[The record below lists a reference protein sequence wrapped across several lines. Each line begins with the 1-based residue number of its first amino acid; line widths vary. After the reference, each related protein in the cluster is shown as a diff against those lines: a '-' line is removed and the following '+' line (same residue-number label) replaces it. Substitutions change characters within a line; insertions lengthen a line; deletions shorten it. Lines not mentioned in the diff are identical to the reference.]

1 MFTSLFKARFVF
13 IGSFVAMTTAAF
25 AGSSATPMVNIPD
38 GDFLSGPNKAKV
50 SVKAFEI
57 DKFEVTNAQYK
68 EVDKDFQIPAG
79 KENNPATDVNY
90 FDAEAYCKSVG
101 KRLPTS
107 AEWEKA
113 ARGGD
118 GRVFPWGNKSDP
130 GKANV
135 LESGKGA
142 SVPVGQYKD
151 GGSSYGVMDM
161 SGNVWEWVDAYA
173 DAEKQYRVLMGGSF
187 FDEMGNSTS
196 YSRIRSIPDDTH
208 EYYGFRC
215 AK

>member
-1 MFTSLFKARFVF
+1 
-13 IGSFVAMTTAAF
+13 MTTVAF
-25 AGSSATPMVNIPD
+25 AGPSSTTPMVNIPE

-68 EVDKDFQIPAG
+68 EVSKDFQIPAG

-90 FDAEAYCKSVG
+90 FDAEAYCKAVG
-101 KRLPTS
+101 KRLPT
-107 AEWEKA
+107 ANEWEKA
-113 ARGGD
+113 ARGAD
-118 GRVFPWGNKSDP
+118 GRTFPWGNKADP

-142 SVPVGQYKD
+142 TVPVGLFKD

-161 SGNVWEWVDAYA
+161 AGNVWEWVNAYA

-187 FDEMGNSTS
+187 FDEMGNSTA
-196 YSRIRSIPDDTH
+196 YSKLKSIPDDTH